1 LRYAVVDP
9 DQPSPRV
16 VVIVVVVQMAV
27 RPNADM
33 ERPYHKRA
41 PERKP
46 LTKPCDFVNGTSI
59 AAQPSDLLLGEANES
74 YYDHFSPAKSRS
86 ITVRA
91 AVAVTRR
98 I

>member
-1 LRYAVVDP
+1 LARVGAVSVAAVVYAVVDP

-41 PERKP
+41 PSAS
-46 LTKPCDFVNGTSI
+46 G
-59 AAQPSDLLLGEANES
+59 
-74 YYDHFSPAKSRS
+74 
-86 ITVRA
+86 
-91 AVAVTRR
+91 
-98 I
+98 